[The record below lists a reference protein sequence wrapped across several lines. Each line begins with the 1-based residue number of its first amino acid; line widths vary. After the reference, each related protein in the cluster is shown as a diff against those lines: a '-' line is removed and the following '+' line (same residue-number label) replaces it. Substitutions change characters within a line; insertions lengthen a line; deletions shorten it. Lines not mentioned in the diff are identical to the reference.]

1 MKIRRPT
8 FSLAVLPLAGLL
20 VAPSIGLAHDE
31 HGAEH
36 QELNAE
42 HQEGHDDLNAEHEAG
57 HDQLDAEHEASV
69 TLDGLFRL
77 LAQPPKSEPRLK
89 LSRAN
94 ISQGIP

>member
-1 MKIRRPT
+1 MD
-8 FSLAVLPLAGLL
+8 SVLA
-20 VAPSIGLAHDE
+20 
-31 HGAEH
+31 
-36 QELNAE
+36 NAV
-42 HQEGHDDLNAEHEAG
+42 
-57 HDQLDAEHEASV
+57 LDAEHEASV